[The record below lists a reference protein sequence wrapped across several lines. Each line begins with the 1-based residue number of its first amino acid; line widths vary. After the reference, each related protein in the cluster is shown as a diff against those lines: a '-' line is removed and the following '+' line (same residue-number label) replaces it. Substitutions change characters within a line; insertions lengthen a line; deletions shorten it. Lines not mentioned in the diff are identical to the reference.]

1 MSDRVRP
8 SHVGSDGQGAR
19 LTPRDRID
27 PGIIQISL
35 WVSIAAALLRT
46 QRLIYPGGPLVTL
59 SFATSVASTIM
70 LMISYI
76 FQSAFADS
84 DAYTVN
90 RYVGPA
96 RQVGLLTLFLGILG
110 LYGAIPFWLY

>member
-1 MSDRVRP
+1 MV
-8 SHVGSDGQGAR
+8 QQNK
-19 LTPRDRID
+19 ID

-46 QRLIYPGGPLVTL
+46 QRLLYPGGQLATV
-59 SFATSVASTIM
+59 SFGLSVASSIM

-84 DAYTVN
+84 DAYTVS
-90 RYVGPA
+90 RWAGTA
-96 RQVGLLTLFLGILG
+96 RQVGLVTLFLGILG
-110 LYGAIPFWLY
+110 FYGAIPFWLY